1 MFESL
6 KDILGL
12 GSRDPS
18 PQVGRIEPKIGNL
31 TDYVDVPSSDQVRM
45 GEIFANASTSA
56 GAHVNELSAMR
67 VSASY
72 ACVRLIAGAMAS
84 LPLPIYK
91 RTKDGRTIVPSHP
104 ITPLL
109 NDEPTPRFSA
119 ATFWEFITHQVL
131 FRGDGIAYIVRKN
144 NYDPTPIG
152 IIPVPRSNVVIK
164 RDGERLKYYIEDI
177 DNDSGESK
185 YFVADQADILHFPGF
200 GFNGRESKS
209 VIAWAARQ
217 AIGTALKADEFAGS
231 FFGAGAGIQYALKAP
246 KAMTPTQQTDFRE
259 AWIAKRAGM
268 GITNTPLILTEGLE
282 IQELSMTAADA
293 QLLES
298 RKFQVI
304 DIARAFGVPPFMIG
318 EVETTSSWGSGV
330 EAMGVGFVKYTLQPH
345 ITRFEQELNRKLFWR
360 SMFFTEFDVRALE
373 RGDTAARANYNK
385 AALGG
390 TQFPGWRTQNE
401 IRHEENLPPIDGGD
415 TLFSPVAPSGV
426 SNDQPNPANP
436 EAGAT
441 DAGQSAAAA

>member
-1 MFESL
+1 MLDTL
-6 KDILGL
+6 KSWFGM
-12 GSRDPS
+12 DP
-18 PQVGRIEPKIGNL
+18 PGQIVRIEPKIGNL

-45 GEIFANASTSA
+45 GEIFAQVPTSA
-56 GAHVNELSAMR
+56 GAQVNELSAMR
-67 VSASY
+67 VSAAY
-72 ACVRLIAGAMAS
+72 ACGRLIAGAMAS

-91 RTKDGRTIVPSHP
+91 RTKDGRKVVPIHP
-104 ITPLL
+104 MARFL

-131 FRGDGIAYIVRKN
+131 FRGDGLAYVVRPNQYAPGVTAIV
-144 NYDPTPIG
+144 
-152 IIPVPRSNVVIK
+152 PVPRNNWTVK
-164 RDGERLKYYIEDI
+164 RNGDRLTYYIEDI
-177 DNDSGESK
+177 DQDSGESK
-185 YFVADQADILHFPGF
+185 YFTADQDDVLHFPGF
-200 GFNGRESKS
+200 GFDGRQSKS

-231 FFGAGAGIQYALKAP
+231 FFGNGAGIQYALKAP
-246 KAMTPTQQTDFRE
+246 KAMTSQQQSDFRD

-268 GITNTPLILTEGLE
+268 GITQTPLILTEGLE
-282 IQELSMTAADA
+282 IQELSMTAQDA

-318 EVETTSSWGSGV
+318 ETEKTSSWGSGL
-330 EAMGVGFVKYTLQPH
+330 ESMGVGFVTYTLQPH
-345 ITRFEQELNRKLFWR
+345 ITRFEQELNRKLF
-360 SMFFTEFDVRALE
+360 SGSSFYTEFDVRGLE

-401 IRHEENLPPIDGGD
+401 IRHEENLPPIKGGD
-415 TLFSPVAPSGV
+415 TLFSPVPPLGG
-426 SNDQPNPANP
+426 SNGQPDPADP
-436 EAGAT
+436 EAGAA
-441 DAGQSAAAA
+441 DAGKPAEAA